1 VTADRDRLTV
11 LYDADCGV
19 CRLTVR
25 TLRKLDW
32 RRRLTFMPLQR
43 FTGSAPGD
51 PTRRRLLWALHVR
64 DGRGRWYR
72 AGDAMLRIASELPVL
87 VPLSIVGRL
96 PGMGGPVDV
105 AYRLVADNRQAI
117 SRVLDAVGRAK
128 RPHARPVTIEP
139 REPPSK
145 HLTSREM

>member
-1 VTADRDRLTV
+1 MMASRDRLTV
-11 LYDADCGV
+11 LYDAECGV

-25 TLRKLDW
+25 ALRMLDW
-32 RRRLTFMPLQR
+32 RRRLAFMPLQR

-87 VPLSIVGRL
+87 VPLSITGRL
-96 PGMGGPVDV
+96 PGMSGPVEH
-105 AYRLVADNRQAI
+105 AYHLVADNRHII
-117 SRVLDAVGRAK
+117 SRVLRIG
-128 RPHARPVTIEP
+128 
-139 REPPSK
+139 
-145 HLTSREM
+145 